1 MALSFPPNPQIG
13 DTYVAP
19 NGYTYTW
26 DGTKWYVSGGGT
38 SGGGGTGP
46 FVVKDEGNIVNTQ
59 TTMLNFVG
67 AAITATSTGNQVDI
81 VISAQELTTA
91 TTATLGGVKIGTGVS
106 ITADGVISVREGLQ
120 YWTESQTVI
129 DSSQTAVV
137 SLLVA
142 GTQTNIDA
150 VIKAKGDGATANDNG
165 GNDRGAYAV
174 DWQRVRGN
182 GNQVASGDFAVISG
196 GSFNRASGLHS
207 VVIGG
212 NNNINDANYSV
223 VLGGVNGNTRGIN
236 GAVIMPHYA
245 TGGASNSSGKIQTGY
260 YLLSGDTIQTTSP
273 VDLTTDG
280 SGNITATNQITLI
293 DNSVIHFEGT
303 VVAKEINTLNE
314 PEIAVWEFKGTAY
327 RRVGNT
333 TTNLVSVVN
342 PTLISS
348 TTSTSWQF
356 AVSTEN
362 NLGCILFQVQGSALQ
377 QVRWVAKIETV
388 EVADLGM

>member
-46 FVVKDEGNIVNTQ
+46 FIVKDEGVIVNTQ

-67 AAITATSTGNQVDI
+67 SAITATSTGNQVDI

-106 ITADGVISVREGLQ
+106 ITSDGTISVREGLQ
-120 YWTESQTVI
+120 YWTESKTVV

-137 SLLVA
+137 SLIVA
-142 GTQTNIDA
+142 GSQTNIDA
-150 VIKAKGDGATANDNG
+150 VIKAQGDGAITNDNG

-174 DWQRVRGN
+174 DWQKIRGN
-182 GNQVASGDFAVISG
+182 VNEVASGDFAVISG

-212 NNNINDANYSV
+212 NNNINDSDYSV
-223 VLGGVNGNTRGIN
+223 VLGGVNGNTRGIK
-236 GAVIMPHYA
+236 GAVVLPHFA
-245 TGGASNSSGKIQTGY
+245 TGGASNSSGLMQSAF
-260 YLLSGDTIQTTSP
+260 YLLSGESQQTASP
-273 VDLTTDG
+273 VDLTSDG
-280 SGNITATNQITLI
+280 TGNITATNQIVLN
-293 DNSVIHFEGT
+293 DNSAVYFKGT
-303 VVAKEINTLNE
+303 ILGKQLNAGNN
-314 PEIAVWEFKGTAY
+314 PEIAVWEVKGTAY
-327 RRVGNT
+327 RGQGNT

-342 PTLISS
+342 PTLLHS
-348 TTSTSWQF
+348 TTSTAWQV

-362 NLGCILFQVQGSALQ
+362 NIGCLLIQVQGTNEQ
-377 QVRWVAKIETV
+377 QIRWVAKIETI
-388 EVADLGM
+388 EVSDLGM